1 MDAVVATIGAGEL
14 AMASRQPP
22 SVGSAL
28 VRDATLLKNDQMNQ
42 FQSSF
47 FCVEFFLF
55 SAEGSF
61 VTNIH
66 ARTIWRRRKKK
77 KWIIG
82 TLPFLFSA
90 LPSFTSS
97 SESVFFFF
105 LFCLGGWWS
114 SYNIV
119 LSLWIILDSVHVCL
133 TCVCCSRIWI
143 STFWRMMLYA
153 RCTYNVQRTTYIVHI
168 RASVSHSWSRWQR
181 KW

>member
-97 SESVFFFF
+97 SESFFFSF
-105 LFCLGGWWS
+105 YFAWVAAEVLIILSSVSELSSIQFMFVSLASAAAAYGYPHFGGWC
-114 SYNIV
+114 YM
-119 LSLWIILDSVHVCL
+119 H
-133 TCVCCSRIWI
+133 
-143 STFWRMMLYA
+143 
-153 RCTYNVQRTTYIVHI
+153 VQRTTYNVH
-168 RASVSHSWSRWQR
+168 RTHSCKRQPFM
-181 KW
+181 K